1 MSPNHTCTYIP
12 NRQIQ
17 SPPHRADA
25 PLLQYLALEDIADR
39 DRHLPMP
46 PSPSPQQRSAPSLGR
61 TGDKSSREQRPSVLD
76 IKMGRATHG
85 PFASPGKA
93 ARERGKYPH
102 QAEVGFRVIGMK
114 VRACMGK

>member
-1 MSPNHTCTYIP
+1 M
-12 NRQIQ
+12 
-17 SPPHRADA
+17 
-25 PLLQYLALEDIADR
+25 
-39 DRHLPMP
+39 
-46 PSPSPQQRSAPSLGR
+46 
-61 TGDKSSREQRPSVLD
+61 LD

-114 VRACMGK
+114 VRVWGSAARRSVLMAD